1 MLIRTYLLAG
11 ATLATLSGAPL
22 ASAFAQDVILL
33 PEEEVVVREY
43 VVRQPPRQQVVVPD
57 GYSVVV
63 GEPLPDTIEV
73 TPIDAPGFTKEFEY
87 VVLNG
92 RTVLIDPDTRE
103 VVKVLD

>member
-11 ATLATLSGAPL
+11 AAAATLAG
-22 ASAFAQDVILL
+22 SALAQDVILL

-43 VVRQPPRQQVVVPD
+43 VVKQPRAQVVVPD

-73 TPIDAPGFTKEFEY
+73 TPIDSPGFSREFEY
-87 VVLNG
+87 VIIND
-92 RTVLIDPDTRE
+92 RTVLIDPETRE
-103 VVKVLD
+103 IVKVLD